1 MPPKKKKG
9 KKKGKG
15 GKKKEVASSGPAAVR
30 GPESL
35 QAESLLQR
43 QSLEQQIAVLK
54 ARCESLRQHNDDLKI
69 KRSKGEKDTHEFVAY
84 FQKELE
90 KTLGITC
97 SLRTGI
103 SRFFFFWLSLRK
115 IKT

>member
-90 KTLGITC
+90 KGPIRSISFLITSAWDGIG
-97 SLRTGI
+97 L
-103 SRFFFFWLSLRK
+103 FK
-115 IKT
+115 ILF